1 MGSQS
6 GTCRNDSEAFLMAGT
21 LIAVRIAEPEAE
33 EARAGG
39 PARYALYAAAAVA
52 ALTGAWLVAA
62 PASQS
67 GPTSAPAPIASMAMT
82 RAVDA
87 VRQIDMT
94 ASNTHI
100 AAEAPAVY
108 TAPAVASAAKAETSV
123 ADTTAVA
130 ETKLPPLPQ
139 RRPAVPQTVASAQ
152 PVATTAKPVVQA
164 EPAPQALG
172 EPPQVW
178 TMVEPAE
185 PVYAP
190 AQPIQQPAYDTAAAT
205 VDDGPVPPLPV
216 EPGAAGAEQD
226 GLLARSERVV
236 GSAWNWST
244 GTVTG
249 IVREVRS
256 RTF

>member
-6 GTCRNDSEAFLMAGT
+6 GTRRNDSEAFLMAGT
-21 LIAVRIAEPEAE
+21 LIAVRIVEPEAE
-33 EARAGG
+33 EERAGG

-67 GPTSAPAPIASMAMT
+67 GPTREPAPIAAMAVT
-82 RAVDA
+82 PPADA
-87 VRQIDMT
+87 VRQIDLS
-94 ASNTHI
+94 AGNTHV
-100 AAEAPAVY
+100 AAEAPATY
-108 TAPAVASAAKAETSV
+108 TAPVASSPAKAET
-123 ADTTAVA
+123 AEPVA
-130 ETKLPPLPQ
+130 EAKLPPLPQ
-139 RRPAVPQTVASAQ
+139 RRPAVPQTVASVQ
-152 PVATTAKPVVQA
+152 PAAPVVQA
-164 EPAPQALG
+164 EPAPQVLG
-172 EPPQVW
+172 APPQVW

-205 VDDGPVPPLPV
+205 VNDGPVPPLPV
-216 EPGAAGAEQD
+216 EPGADGVERD

-244 GTVTG
+244 GAVTG